1 MGSIGTLMGLDIQV
15 PDFSTHRRRL
25 LFPVHLRD
33 KVPKLGRFLA
43 RQPVEP
49 FLQSLL
55 ADGADLVH
63 GNFSIFPRAVCL

>member
-1 MGSIGTLMGLDIQV
+1 MHLCIADCYSPYISVIRHRSWADSSADRLSI
-15 PDFSTHRRRL
+15 R
-25 LFPVHLRD
+25 
-33 KVPKLGRFLA
+33 
-43 RQPVEP
+43 